1 MGISFIVCIL
11 KNKINKEIKLLKID
25 EKAPEFCLPN
35 QDDVEI
41 CSRDLKGKWIVL
53 YFYPKDNTPGCTTEA
68 CDFTEASPDFSDLD
82 AIILG
87 VSADSTKKHRNF
99 IEKKDLDIT
108 LLSDESTKMMQDYGV
123 WQLKKNFGKEYM
135 GIVRSTYIINPE
147 GIVKAVW
154 EKVKVKEHVTKVKAE
169 LETLQNN

>member
-1 MGISFIVCIL
+1 M
-11 KNKINKEIKLLKID
+11 LKID
-25 EKAPEFCLPN
+25 EKMPEFCLPN

-41 CSRDLKGKWIVL
+41 CSRDLKGKWMVL

-68 CDFTEASPDFSDLD
+68 CEFTQALPDFSDLD

-99 IEKKDLDIT
+99 IEKKDLGIT
-108 LLSDESTKMMQDYGV
+108 LLSDEDTSMMQKFGV
-123 WQLKKNFGKEYM
+123 WQLKKNYGKEYM

-147 GIVKAVW
+147 GIIKAVF
-154 EKVKVKEHVTKVKAE
+154 ENVRVKDHVAKVKEELKA
-169 LETLQNN
+169 LQG

>member
-1 MGISFIVCIL
+1 MI
-11 KNKINKEIKLLKID
+11 KID

-41 CSRDLKGKWIVL
+41 CSRDLKGKWIIL
-53 YFYPKDNTPGCTTEA
+53 YFYPRDNTPGCTTEA
-68 CDFTEASPDFSDLD
+68 CEFTEATSDFSDLD

-108 LLSDESTKMMQDYGV
+108 LLSDEDTTMMQKYGV
-123 WQLKKNFGKEYM
+123 WQMKKNYGKEYM
-135 GIVRSTYIINPE
+135 GIVRTTFIINPN
-147 GIVKAVW
+147 GVVKAVF
-154 EKVKVKEHVTKVKAE
+154 EKVRVKDHVAKVKEE
-169 LETLQNN
+169 LKRLQS